1 MNFSIKQHLIEKNDI
16 RCHEIAILSE
26 KKIDAFTLCQQN
38 FCMKGVNLH
47 EVRHNKNT
55 FLLFK

>member
-1 MNFSIKQHLIEKNDI
+1 MNPTIEKHLIKKNNI
-16 RCHEIAILSE
+16 RCHEMAILSE

-38 FCMKGVNLH
+38 FCMEGVNLH

-55 FLLFK
+55 FSLFK